1 MQYVGRKELR
11 ETAAAVREL
20 ALTYST
26 RAKGELPVDRIF
38 LGYVTGKHGKTR
50 RQHPIRL
57 QNKNKRIDFLIGG
70 LKSGTYVEL
79 VLRKT
84 GEEWRRGTN
93 NSEMNKLVRVHG
105 RMRALVIVDVTNR
118 TPLTQERLK
127 EEYVGWKSTRG
138 RYKRRHIT
146 VVYAG
151 ADGSYSFGL
160 KTGKGGGLVED

>member
-1 MQYVGRKELR
+1 MGHVGRKELR
-11 ETAAAVREL
+11 ETAETVREL
-20 ALTYST
+20 ALAYST

-38 LGYVTGKHGKTR
+38 LGYVTGKYGQTS

-70 LKSGTYVEL
+70 RKSGTYVEL

-105 RMRALVIVDVTNR
+105 RMRALVIVDVTKR

-127 EEYVGWKSTRG
+127 EEYVGWKSTPG
-138 RYKRRHIT
+138 RYTRRHIT

-160 KTGKGGGLVED
+160 KTGKGGELVED